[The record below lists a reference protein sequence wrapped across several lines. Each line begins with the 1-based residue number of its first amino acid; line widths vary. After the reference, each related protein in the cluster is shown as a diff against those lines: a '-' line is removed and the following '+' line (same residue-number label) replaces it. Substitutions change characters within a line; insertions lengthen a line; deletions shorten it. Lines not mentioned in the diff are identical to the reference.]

1 MENNYKN
8 ITDLSEALLLL
19 SNKEEVH
26 NFLKDLC
33 TPQEI
38 NALQERWKVC
48 QILADGDLSYREI
61 HQITG
66 ASLTTIGRVAR
77 FLKTEPYHGYKK
89 ILHKIKT
96 QKTKVKNK

>member
-48 QILADGDLSYREI
+48 QILANGDLSYREI

-77 FLKTEPYHGYKK
+77 FLKTEPYHGYKT
-89 ILHKIKT
+89 ILRKIKT
-96 QKTKVKNK
+96 RKTKVKNK